1 MTQSERIQN
10 QKNAINSKTLFFFF
24 SGAIDQLCPL
34 RCVPLKID
42 ELKWQRHSPEAPL
55 IWARLCAEILAL
67 TLIQICSI
75 ALTIS
80 KVVRDLDTV

>member
-10 QKNAINSKTLFFFF
+10 QKNAINSKIHFF
-24 SGAIDQLCPL
+24 SGAVEQLCPL
-34 RCVPLKID
+34 RCVPLKIA

-67 TLIQICSI
+67 TLIM
-75 ALTIS
+75 
-80 KVVRDLDTV
+80 